1 MWDTVRGAQTFR
13 WSRDRVTCLVCLE
26 AHNNSQVGQGGK
38 PGAELQ
44 AFFDAH
50 QHRRPSPP
58 AAGARQRLAW
68 QLDQLGEDEVE
79 VLAEVAEGLAKGRR
93 AYGELRVEGDRR
105 DFDREALDEVRDGL
119 AYAAMAAIRRRR
131 GGAA

>member
-1 MWDTVRGAQTFR
+1 M
-13 WSRDRVTCLVCLE
+13 TCLVCLE
-26 AHNNSQVGQGGK
+26 AHDNSQVGQGGK

-50 QHRRPSPP
+50 QHRRPSAPP
-58 AAGARQRLAW
+58 TGARERLAA
-68 QLDQLGEDEVE
+68 LLGKLGEDEAE

-93 AYGELRVEGDRR
+93 VYGELRVEGDRR

-131 GGAA
+131 GGTA

>member
-1 MWDTVRGAQTFR
+1 M
-13 WSRDRVTCLVCLE
+13 TCLVCLE

-50 QHRRPSPP
+50 QHRRAVLPP
-58 AAGARQRLAW
+58 AGARERLAAL
-68 QLDQLGEDEVE
+68 LDQLGEDEVE
-79 VLAEVAEGLAKGRR
+79 VLAEVADGLAKGRR
-93 AYGELRVEGDRR
+93 VYGELRIEGDQR
-105 DFDREALDEVRDGL
+105 DFEREALDEVRDGL
-119 AYAAMAAIRRRR
+119 VYAAAAAIRRRR